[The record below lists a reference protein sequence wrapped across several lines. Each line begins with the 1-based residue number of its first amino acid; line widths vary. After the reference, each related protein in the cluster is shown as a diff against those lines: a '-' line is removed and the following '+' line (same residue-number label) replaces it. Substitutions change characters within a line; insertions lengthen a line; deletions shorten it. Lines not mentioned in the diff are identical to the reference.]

1 VTKKERRDKM
11 KVILKADIKGVG
23 KKDQVIN
30 ASDGYARNFLFPKN
44 LAVEANSENM
54 SKLKAKQDSNNYK
67 KAQEKEEAKK
77 IAEKLSKIQLKVPVK
92 AGENGKIFGGVSAK
106 EIAELLKANY
116 QIEVDKKK
124 IELKETIKTLGIR
137 TITIKLYEG
146 VIGKLKIDVI
156 SK

>member
-1 VTKKERRDKM
+1 M

-44 LAVEANSENM
+44 LAVEANNENM
-54 SKLKAKQDSNNYK
+54 SKLKAKQDSNAYK
-67 KAQEKEEAKK
+67 KSQEKEEAKK
-77 IAEKLSKIQLKVPVK
+77 VAEKLSKIQLKVPVK

-106 EIAELLKANY
+106 EIADLLKKSY

-124 IELKETIKTLGIR
+124 IELKEAIKTLGVR
-137 TITIKLYEG
+137 TVTIKLYEG
-146 VIGKLKIDVI
+146 VVGNLKIDVI
-156 SK
+156 SQ